1 MTSYSKMSFDRHGG
15 EGGRDVN
22 IKLFLITF
30 GMLIS
35 DIK

>member
-15 EGGRDVN
+15 GGEDVN